1 MMSGSLAKLKSALGL
16 AGVFLLA
23 LGSVHAEDPEGWA
36 VMVEPSFMDHF
47 VRRPV
52 PGSDRTILTVA
63 RMVDGQPQFLTRE
76 EKRGMAITFEEI
88 EEKASATVEK
98 VLQKI
103 TPDVVR
109 DNKGVIA
116 FVVLASEDPLTAS
129 TVLAPDFAS
138 RFRDQ
143 LGPDLLV
150 AMPNRFQVFVFSR
163 QDTVYQRMGDTIV
176 SAYHSSDY
184 PVSREVFV
192 LERGRLRSLG
202 PYQ

>member
-1 MMSGSLAKLKSALGL
+1 MSGSCAKLKSALGL
-16 AGVFLLA
+16 VGVFLLA
-23 LGSVHAEDPEGWA
+23 IGSLKAEELSEWA

-52 PGSDRTILTVA
+52 PGSDRTILSVA
-63 RMVDGQPQFLTRE
+63 RIVDGQPQFLTRE

-88 EEKASATVEK
+88 EERASATTEK

-103 TPDVVR
+103 TPEVVR

-116 FVVLASEDPLTAS
+116 FVALASEDPLTAS
-129 TVLAPDFAS
+129 TVLAPGFAE

-150 AMPNRFQVFVFSR
+150 AIPNRFQVFIFSR
-163 QDTVYQRMGDTIV
+163 QDSVYQRMGDAVV

-184 PVSREVFV
+184 PVSREVFA